1 MNLYSRIALGLAL
14 FLVAAG
20 LVYGITSKE
29 YVGASLMLIAAA
41 SFAFMGL
48 VIRRAVRASAAAEHE
63 GEEVEPHVGPTIWPF
78 VLSLA
83 AVVVGMGTIITP
95 WLIVVGAAILAVA
108 AVGWF
113 VEVGRQWEHSDRTH

>member
-1 MNLYSRIALGLAL
+1 MYARIALGLAL

-29 YVGASLMLIAAA
+29 YIGASLLLIAAA
-41 SFAFMGL
+41 GFAFMGL
-48 VIRRAVRASAAAEHE
+48 VIRRAMRASAAGEHE

-113 VEVGRQWEHSDRTH
+113 ADVGRQWEHSDRAH